1 MTVNSVADGGLTVGM
16 FVYSSVK
23 GLPTATTINAQLTGI
38 GGAPCPDPTC
48 NGGIGTYQLS
58 AYPQTSYPAQGFQ
71 GNGQM
76 RVTLNSTAGLT
87 SGDTLFLKGVTGSG
101 QLPQRV
107 NGLRWIKVVSNTQV
121 DLFQSDYDGGYA
133 RGGTGGGD
141 RTSLTPVGSKV
152 MMSGYVLQAYWANPY
167 GFPSNQHWFEYNTVA
182 STNSGTHQVCFTKP
196 LKNTYLASWPQF
208 NTGSPFEIDAAGPA
222 TLYHLDDSWELTHV
236 YQDFALDNISFQTTA
251 NGRNITYQNVKFVGA
266 ACAIP
271 SQNETHTW
279 ISVDGTDCSI
289 ETDKLVGTWKIR
301 NATIRSVGIQSSSM
315 DLIDIDNLTV
325 VKKWEGSAKRQIIK
339 NMIVNGSGL
348 KAGDPIYK
356 VGTSAYGVSDE
367 TSCTNCSFRLS
378 TASVTRAS
386 DTQPV
391 AYWRM
396 SGGVIT
402 IPNTLSANAGIFE
415 TQTRFL
421 VPGHYVF
428 WAGNQVGR
436 AFKVLSVTQDL
447 ANTYVKTNEAG
458 GFPTGAWTS
467 PIALAVFPHPAPMFT
482 VSGARELDPM
492 VAFNG
497 CPPKTPIWS
506 CQNFTYTGGPS
517 GVTSGFGPTLWGE
530 LDAFTVTNN
539 APYTGTGTLS
549 WNLTRFNNWQVL
561 KTDLTQVSYG
571 TFPNGQFTINTKLPS
586 SCGSCT
592 RTLTP
597 SGATNTQAGDLLS
610 APPIGALFG
619 GVGGGPSF
627 SANTPSGSPQVTIT
641 LRTNQKSPV
650 KGVLFRWG
658 SGEGN
663 KKCPPAKPRT
673 DKQKSPSKDLDVY
686 ASAPSRLPTKPFGP
700 AAPNRQQV
708 GVHTMPAGHLDDARR
723 GFRLSSMIQDFSVVD
738 HGRRRSGPDRT
749 ETLLTFAH
757 LPANQSA
764 NYRRQSYRREG
775 GPQRMVT
782 EIQWEDW
789 LLSVRH
795 DQGRPLRRLPSG
807 SFTQRLSGD
816 GCAKIDEAGNGH
828 RRHRRHRRRRS
839 PLELPKL

>member
-1 MTVNSVADGGLTVGM
+1 MTVNSVADGALTVGM
-16 FVYSSVK
+16 FVYGAVK
-23 GLPTATTINAQLTGI
+23 GLPTATTINAQLTGT

-58 AYPQTSYPAQGFQ
+58 AYPQTSYAAQGFQ

-76 RVTLNSTAGLT
+76 RVTLNSTAGLA
-87 SGDTLFLKGVTGSG
+87 SGDTLFLKGVIGSG

-107 NGLRWIKVVSNTQV
+107 NGLRWIKVVNGTQI
-121 DLFQSDYDGGYA
+121 DLFQSDYDGGYV

-182 STNSGTHQVCFTKP
+182 STNSGTHQVCFTTP

-236 YQDFALDNISFQTTA
+236 YQDFMLDNISFQTTA
-251 NGRNITYQNVKFVGA
+251 NGRNITYQNMKFVGA

-271 SQNETHTW
+271 TQNETHTW
-279 ISVDGTDCSI
+279 INVDGTDCNI
-289 ETDKLVGTWKIR
+289 ETDKLVGTWIIR
-301 NATIRSVGIQSSSM
+301 NATVRSVGVQSSSM
-315 DLIDIDNLTV
+315 DLIDVDGLTV
-325 VKKWEGSAKRQIIK
+325 SKKWEGSAKRQIIK
-339 NMIVNGSGL
+339 NMTVNGSGL

-367 TSCTNCSFRLS
+367 TSCINCSFRLS

-391 AYWRM
+391 TYWRM

-447 ANTYVKTNEAG
+447 ANTYVQTNEAG

-467 PIALAVFPHPAPMFT
+467 PKALAVFPHPAPKFT
-482 VSGARELDPM
+482 VSGASGLDPM

-497 CPPKTPIWS
+497 CPAKTPIWS

-517 GVTSGFGPTLWGE
+517 GVTSGFGPTLWGA
-530 LDAFTVTNN
+530 LDTFTVTNN
-539 APYTGTGTLS
+539 VPYSGTGTLS
-549 WNLTRFNNWQVL
+549 WNLSRFNNWQVL

-571 TFPNGQFTINTKLPS
+571 TFPNGQFTINTRLPS

-592 RTLTP
+592 RTLTS
-597 SGATNTQAGDLLS
+597 SGATNTQPGDLLS

-627 SANTPSGSPQVTIT
+627 SANTQ
-641 LRTNQKSPV
+641 
-650 KGVLFRWG
+650 
-658 SGEGN
+658 
-663 KKCPPAKPRT
+663 
-673 DKQKSPSKDLDVY
+673 
-686 ASAPSRLPTKPFGP
+686 
-700 AAPNRQQV
+700 AA
-708 GVHTMPAGHLDDARR
+708 ARR
-723 GFRLSSMIQDFSVVD
+723 
-738 HGRRRSGPDRT
+738 
-749 ETLLTFAH
+749 
-757 LPANQSA
+757 
-764 NYRRQSYRREG
+764 
-775 GPQRMVT
+775 
-782 EIQWEDW
+782 
-789 LLSVRH
+789 
-795 DQGRPLRRLPSG
+795 
-807 SFTQRLSGD
+807 
-816 GCAKIDEAGNGH
+816 
-828 RRHRRHRRRRS
+828 
-839 PLELPKL
+839 